1 LEIPEYQARTSE
13 LGLMIYPLPNTF
25 TTAFIAGPDIFSRT
39 LHISDAVLWA
49 WFRAN
54 KKALYR
60 AARRM
65 MEYYPPMDNSNV
77 LSFATIEF
85 ATECFRTLFIR
96 TDANPSPVAL
106 GLRRKGDSHG
116 ASGIWNLIE
125 MQGATTVISGG
136 FGSFPVRFQT
146 NPY

>member
-1 LEIPEYQARTSE
+1 MEIPEHQAHTSQ

-25 TTAFIAGPDIFSRT
+25 TTAFIAGPDVFSRT
-39 LHISDAVLWA
+39 LQISDTVLWA

-65 MEYYPPMDNSNV
+65 MKYYPPRDSSNV

-106 GLRRKGDSHG
+106 GLRRKGDSG
-116 ASGIWNLIE
+116 PGSWNLIE

-146 NPY
+146 NPS